1 VQIQAR
7 NFGGFSVFHKS
18 TYGCFFDV
26 MNANVE
32 HSQGEVM
39 VSLET
44 RPSSAFSWNGSFCRS
59 ADGTPDSKKGEGKK
73 KERKA
78 LLPLKYL

>member
-1 VQIQAR
+1 MQVKAR
-7 NFGGFSVFHKS
+7 NFGEFSVFHKF

-32 HSQGEVM
+32 HSQDEVM

-44 RPSSAFSWNGSFCRS
+44 CLSSAFIWNGSFCRS
-59 ADGTPDSKKGEGKK
+59 ADGTPDSTKGEGEK
-73 KERKA
+73 KEGF
-78 LLPLKYL
+78 LHLKSF